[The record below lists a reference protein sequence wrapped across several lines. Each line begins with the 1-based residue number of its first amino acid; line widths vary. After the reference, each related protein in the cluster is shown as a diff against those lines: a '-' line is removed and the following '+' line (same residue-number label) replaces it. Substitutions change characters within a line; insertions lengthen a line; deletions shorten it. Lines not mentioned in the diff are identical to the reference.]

1 MVLAC
6 YPLQKKFL
14 YALVDLEVLVKSGV
28 NTLCRHISCHAIHV
42 AEILLWCGR
51 KVMCTT
57 VSYFLPHGSSSF
69 SWQLWLGDCI
79 HFAFTCTNVIVS
91 NLSRDNI
98 LFSTFIQ
105 VCFYFLEKKTGGDP
119 PLATA
124 LTCELWSIFNDW
136 WKKKKN
142 WGSPVTCTNSLYKTA
157 YLACPTVVLKYHLYY
172 YACKYVISCYIS
184 VHFP

>member
-14 YALVDLEVLVKSGV
+14 YALVDLEVLVKSGA
-28 NTLCRHISCHAIHV
+28 NTLCRHISCHVIHV

-79 HFAFTCTNVIVS
+79 HFAFICTNVIVS

-98 LFSTFIQ
+98 LFSTF
-105 VCFYFLEKKTGGDP
+105 YTGLFLLFRKKKLGGTL
-119 PLATA
+119 PLLRHWHVSFEVFSMTD
-124 LTCELWSIFNDW
+124 E
-136 WKKKKN
+136 KKKKI
-142 WGSPVTCTNSLYKTA
+142 GGPL
-157 YLACPTVVLKYHLYY
+157 
-172 YACKYVISCYIS
+172 
-184 VHFP
+184 

>member
-98 LFSTFIQ
+98 LFSTF
-105 VCFYFLEKKTGGDP
+105 YTGLFLLFRKKTGGARAPPAP

-124 LTCELWSIFNDW
+124 LDCR
-136 WKKKKN
+136 
-142 WGSPVTCTNSLYKTA
+142 PLYRP
-157 YLACPTVVLKYHLYY
+157 LCRP
-172 YACKYVISCYIS
+172 ISRS
-184 VHFP
+184 T